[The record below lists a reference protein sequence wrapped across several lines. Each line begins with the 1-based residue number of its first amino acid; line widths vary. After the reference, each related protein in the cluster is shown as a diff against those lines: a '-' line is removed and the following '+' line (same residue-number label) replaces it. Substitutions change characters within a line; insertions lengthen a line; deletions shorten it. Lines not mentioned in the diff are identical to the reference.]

1 MNDQDYQQ
9 PEEKEEEI
17 PHPAPPPSERRPHY
31 QDEKTEEKYEKED
44 EKQEEKHNQDP
55 LSALAWALVLI
66 WAGLVFLAS
75 NMGWLDQI
83 EVQFTLPEG
92 LDFLGLG
99 TWSLIALG
107 AGVILFVEALLRT
120 FVPAY
125 RSSTGGSY
133 FLAAI
138 FLGIGLSGIFGWQLV
153 WPLVLIGL
161 GLTALANALIRSRR

>member
-9 PEEKEEEI
+9 PEEKEEQI
-17 PHPAPPPSERRPHY
+17 PEPAPRRPYY
-31 QDEKTEEKYEKED
+31 QDEKAEEKYEKED

-55 LSALAWALVLI
+55 LSSLAWALILI

-75 NMGWLDQI
+75 NMGWLDRIAVQQI
-83 EVQFTLPEG
+83 LPEG
-92 LDFLGLG
+92 LEFLGLR
-99 TWSLIALG
+99 TWYVIALG
-107 AGVILFVEALLRT
+107 AGVILFAEALLRT

-161 GLTALANALIRSRR
+161 GLTALANALIRSRK